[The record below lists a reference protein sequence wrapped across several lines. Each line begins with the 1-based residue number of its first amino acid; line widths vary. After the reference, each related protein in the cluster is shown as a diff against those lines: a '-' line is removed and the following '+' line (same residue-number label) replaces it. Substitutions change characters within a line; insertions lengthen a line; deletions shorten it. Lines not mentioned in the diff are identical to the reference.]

1 MTTRQALLAAVLLP
15 ALLAGPALAQGLP
28 GEPGRG
34 LALAGRRCVDSH
46 DTAPGKRKPRAV
58 RVPPRA
64 DRAPGVVEVPTFQ
77 AVADD
82 PAATEAALRA
92 FLRTPHAA
100 MPDLR
105 LTSDQTDD
113 VVAYILS
120 LKGRRSGT

>member
-1 MTTRQALLAAVLLP
+1 MRGRRMRAQGIVLALV
-15 ALLAGPALAQGLP
+15 LAGVPAMAQGLP
-28 GEPGRG
+28 GDPERGR
-34 LALAGRRCVDSH
+34 ALAERRCAKCHQVLPGSRGPSAVG
-46 DTAPGKRKPRAV
+46 APP
-58 RVPPRA
+58 
-64 DRAPGVVEVPTFQ
+64 FQ
-77 AVADD
+77 AVADG

-120 LKGRRSGT
+120 LKGRRPGT

>member
-1 MTTRQALLAAVLLP
+1 MRRLPRRGAREAEALGRPGAA
-15 ALLAGPALAQGLP
+15 A
-28 GEPGRG
+28 
-34 LALAGRRCVDSH
+34 
-46 DTAPGKRKPRAV
+46 
-58 RVPPRA
+58 A
-64 DRAPGVVEVPTFQ
+64 DREPGVVEVPTFQ

-113 VVAYILS
+113 VVAYILG
-120 LKGRRSGT
+120 LKGRRPGT